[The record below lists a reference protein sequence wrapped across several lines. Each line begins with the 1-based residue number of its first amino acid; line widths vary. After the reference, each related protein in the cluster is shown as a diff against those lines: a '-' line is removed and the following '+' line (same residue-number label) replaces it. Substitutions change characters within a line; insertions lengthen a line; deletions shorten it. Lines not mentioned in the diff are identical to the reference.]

1 MRKSQSSMLSG
12 SLYSGIIFYTIPI
25 ILTGLLQLLFNAADL
40 IVVGRFC
47 GSVSIAAVSA
57 TGTIT
62 NLIVNMFMGLS
73 VGAGVGVAHGLGG
86 SRSEEVHKTVHTAL
100 PTAFVGGVI
109 LTVIGV
115 VFAKDFLVLMKTPE
129 SVLPLSTTYMQI
141 YFGGI
146 IFSMIYNFSASIL
159 RAAGDTKSPLLFLTI
174 AGVINV
180 ILNLVFVTVF
190 HMNVA
195 GVALATT
202 ISQAVASV
210 LVVIALT
217 KRTDACK
224 LYLGKL
230 RFYKAPLL
238 KMIRIGLPAGIQG
251 SLFSISN
258 VIIQSSINSF
268 GSEALIS
275 GTGAASN
282 LEGFVY
288 VTMNSFCQ
296 TSLNYT
302 GQNAGAHQYERVK
315 KAFGINLMYVASI
328 GIFLSTIIY
337 TFGRQLLSIY
347 IVDSQEAIS
356 YGIIRFNY
364 VCLPYFL
371 CGLMEV
377 STGAL
382 RGLGASFIP
391 MCISVLGICGIRIG
405 WIYTIFQV
413 PQYHTPNCLY
423 LSYSITWIIT
433 FLAQTIALF
442 IIYRKKT
449 RTYLQI

>member
-73 VGAGVGVAHGLGG
+73 VGAGVSVAHGLGG
-86 SRSEEVHKTVHTAL
+86 NRSEEVRKTVHTAL

-180 ILNLVFVTVF
+180 MLNLVFVTVF

-202 ISQAVASV
+202 ISQAVAAV

-449 RTYLQI
+449 STDLQI

>member
-73 VGAGVGVAHGLGG
+73 VGAGVSVAHGLGG

-268 GSEALIS
+268 GSEELIS

-405 WIYTIFQV
+405 WIYTVFQL

-423 LSYSITWIIT
+423 LSYPITWIVT
-433 FLAQTIALF
+433 FLAQTVALF
-442 IIYRKKT
+442 FIYRKKT
-449 RTYLQI
+449 RTYRQT

>member
-1 MRKSQSSMLSG
+1 MKKSQSTMLNG
-12 SLYSGIIFYTIPI
+12 SLFSGIISYTIPI

-40 IVVGRFC
+40 VVVGRFC

-109 LTVIGV
+109 LTVIGI

-202 ISQAVASV
+202 ISQAVASF

-328 GIFLSTIIY
+328 GIFLSAIIY

-405 WIYTIFQV
+405 WIYTVFQL

-423 LSYSITWIIT
+423 LSYPITWIVT
-433 FLAQTIALF
+433 FLAQTVALF
-442 IIYRKKT
+442 FIYRKKT
-449 RTYLQI
+449 RTYRQT